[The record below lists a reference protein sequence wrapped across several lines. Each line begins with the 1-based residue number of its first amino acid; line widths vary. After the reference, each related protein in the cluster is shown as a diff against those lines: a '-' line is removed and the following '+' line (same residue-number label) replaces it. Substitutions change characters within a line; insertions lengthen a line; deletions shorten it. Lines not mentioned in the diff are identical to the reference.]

1 MEGERRV
8 LQDRIEA
15 AAVGRRRIDA
25 QERVG
30 REQDEEQN
38 ATAIEACTLSTL
50 AFSVGGR
57 LRPKAATAAPNSA
70 RISTHSTI
78 EPSWFPHTPEMR

>member
-1 MEGERRV
+1 MKSR
-8 LQDRIEA
+8 
-15 AAVGRRRIDA
+15 
-25 QERVG
+25 
-30 REQDEEQN
+30 N
-38 ATAIEACTLSTL
+38 ATAIDDCTLSTL

-57 LRPKAATAAPNSA
+57 LRPKAATAAPNSV

>member
-1 MEGERRV
+1 MNSR
-8 LQDRIEA
+8 
-15 AAVGRRRIDA
+15 
-25 QERVG
+25 
-30 REQDEEQN
+30 N
-38 ATAIEACTLSTL
+38 ATAIEACTHSTL

-57 LRPKAATAAPNSA
+57 LRPKAATAAPNRV